1 MKLIKTLF
9 YTVVCFFLN
18 SVYAEQISFSKQ
30 SVGELH
36 QFNYQW
42 KDHQGTIQQIQ
53 FELPTKTLLSK
64 FRNFKTYQPKMAE
77 QWVTKSLQKYV
88 RNNPVK
94 GVTVAFGNYLS
105 GDTIKFTGSDPV
117 DIDKA
122 AKALEAEKSQLY
134 KRYLDSIYYHSFTTP
149 NNQLAV
155 KPNHRR
161 IAYESIDDL
170 KPLKPI
176 ILESASI
183 KNIRKVS
190 NYVLGFIQSIPYAEL
205 TSRTTSSGAGYN
217 PPLKLLWEN
226 QGDCDSKVTL
236 SAALLRSLMP
246 RIKIAMIYIDRH
258 ALLGIDIPP
267 MGDELSITHNGTTYL
282 LAEPTGPAIMRLGE
296 TAYNSQ
302 QAILSG
308 HYTVE
313 EFHVITDS
321 INNETLEN

>member
-1 MKLIKTLF
+1 MKVLNIALFVLICIF
-9 YTVVCFFLN
+9 NN

-30 SVGELH
+30 SIGELH

-42 KDHQGTIQQIQ
+42 KDHQGVIQQIQ
-53 FELPTKTLLSK
+53 FELPTRTLLSK
-64 FRNFKTYQPKMAE
+64 FRNFKTYQPRMAE

-94 GVTVAFGNYLS
+94 GVTVKFGSYLS
-105 GDTIKFTGSDPV
+105 GDTIKFLGSDPV
-117 DIDKA
+117 EINKA
-122 AKALEAEKSQLY
+122 ATALEEERIKLY
-134 KRYLDSIYYHSFTTP
+134 KQYLDGIYYHSFTTP
-149 NNQLAV
+149 DNQLAV
-155 KPNHRR
+155 KPNHRK

-190 NYVLGFIQSIPYAEL
+190 NFVLGFIQSIPYAEL
-205 TSRTTSSGAGYN
+205 TSRVTSSGSGYN
-217 PPLKLLWEN
+217 PPLKVLWEN

-246 RIKIAMIYIDRH
+246 RIKIAMIYIDKH

-296 TAYNSQ
+296 VAYNSK
-302 QAILSG
+302 QAVLSG
-308 HYTVE
+308 HYTIE
-313 EFHVITDS
+313 EFHVLVDA
-321 INNETLEN
+321 NNSETIEN

>member
-1 MKLIKTLF
+1 MKLFKISLCIVIFLLF
-9 YTVVCFFLN
+9 N
-18 SVYAEQISFSKQ
+18 SVRAEQISFNKQ
-30 SVGELH
+30 STNEMH

-42 KDHQGTIQQIQ
+42 KDHQGAIQKIQ
-53 FELPTKTLLSK
+53 FQLPTKTLLSK
-64 FRNFKTYQPKMAE
+64 FRNFKTYKPKMAE

-94 GVTVAFGNYLS
+94 GVTVSFGNYLN
-105 GDTIKFTGSDPV
+105 GDTIKFTGSDPIE
-117 DIDKA
+117 IDKA
-122 AKALEAEKSQLY
+122 ARAIEEEKTRLY
-134 KRYLDSIYYHSFTTP
+134 KQYLDSIYYHSFTTP
-149 NNQLAV
+149 SNQLAI

-205 TSRTTSSGAGYN
+205 TSRATSSGAGYN
-217 PPLKLLWEN
+217 PPLKVLWEN

-246 RIKIAMIYIDRH
+246 RIKIAMIYIDKH
-258 ALLGIDIPP
+258 ALIGIDIPP

-296 TAYNSQ
+296 VVHNSK
-302 QAILSG
+302 QAVLSG
-308 HYTVE
+308 HYTLE
-313 EFHVITDS
+313 EFHVLAEVAD
-321 INNETLEN
+321 NETQ